1 MKHRKSSKGLH
12 RRMADSLLHFHS
24 ATISAFL
31 KRHVSSDA
39 NLLERKEHKQ
49 HIGFLP
55 DPKHLVSATPCL
67 VPPQQATSDSLTIL
81 TWAGLFI
88 G

>member
-1 MKHRKSSKGLH
+1 MKHRKSSKSLH
-12 RRMADSLLHFHS
+12 GRMADSLLHFYS
-24 ATISAFL
+24 ATIGAFL

-55 DPKHLVSATPCL
+55 DPKHLVSATPS
-67 VPPQQATSDSLTIL
+67 PPQQATSDSFTIL
-81 TWAGLFI
+81 IWAGLSI